1 MTKPFQPLLAATC
14 DDISKLRYPVLASP
28 KLDGIRCVKLAG
40 RALTRKLKPV
50 PNDFIRTW
58 IEANL
63 PDGIDGE
70 IMLRDHRAPFSEV
83 SSAVMKKS
91 GEPNFSFCAFDFVR
105 EDGKFPTAEARFEER
120 FRVLQEIENST
131 AGHPDMACLRVVPH
145 ELCGSAEHLRLWISE
160 NLFQGYEG
168 TMVRDPN
175 GRYKFGRS
183 TVKEGILLKIK
194 PWHDEEA
201 TVIGVVEQ
209 MHNTNEATLDERG
222 YTKRSSAKEG
232 KVGTG
237 KLGALVCRTEDG
249 VEFEI
254 GTGFTD
260 AQRVDWWKAILQV
273 RADVGDEALPVWVS
287 TELFLKEGNVLKF
300 KHQPPPGGR
309 KPGEAPRF
317 PVFLG
322 WRED

>member
-1 MTKPFQPLLAATC
+1 MTKSFQPLLSATC

-28 KLDGIRCVKLAG
+28 KLDGIRCVKIGG

-50 PNDFIRTW
+50 PNKFVREW

-70 IMLRDHRAPFSEV
+70 IMLRDHRTPFNEV
-83 SSAVMKKS
+83 SSAIMS
-91 GEPNFSFCAFDFVR
+91 RDGEPEFTFWAFDYLPDADQGAPFERRLDNLEVWVR
-105 EDGKFPTAEARFEER
+105 RRDNRGSGIGGQMFLPRPAK
-120 FRVLQEIENST
+120 VEI
-131 AGHPDMACLRVVPH
+131 VPH
-145 ELCGSAEHLRLWISE
+145 YRCEGEHALRFHIEQDLAAG
-160 NLFQGYEG
+160 FEG

-260 AQRVDWWKAILQV
+260 EQRTEYWENYLMLKDAPTAEFV
-273 RADVGDEALPVWVS
+273 PV
-287 TELFLKEGNVLKF
+287 KF
-300 KHQPPPGGR
+300 KHLGR
-309 KPGEAPRF
+309 LPSGAPRC